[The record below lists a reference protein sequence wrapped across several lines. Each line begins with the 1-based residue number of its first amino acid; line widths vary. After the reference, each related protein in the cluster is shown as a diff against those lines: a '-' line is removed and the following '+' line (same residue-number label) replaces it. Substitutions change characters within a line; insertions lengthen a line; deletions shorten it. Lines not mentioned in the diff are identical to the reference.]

1 MPLTAVGHNGYRN
14 NTQAQFERTRATFS
28 PWVKPQNPTETVP
41 YRLGKGQIA
50 EVKFLNKRG
59 YKYKIYSE
67 FSDSSVGD
75 RANFGAFLDSCT
87 DHASVLEAFD
97 ECSSGGPIDAPGH
110 REMVFV
116 VYNLRVTHIPNTQYK
131 PSLVQCG

>member
-1 MPLTAVGHNGYRN
+1 LQNIEQAVWLNMPLTAVGHNGYRN

-75 RANFGAFLDSCT
+75 PANFGQNFAKIFDPSTIALITPVCWRPSTNFPLVDPLMPQAIEKWFL
-87 DHASVLEAFD
+87 
-97 ECSSGGPIDAPGH
+97 
-110 REMVFV
+110 
-116 VYNLRVTHIPNTQYK
+116 
-131 PSLVQCG
+131 